1 MRSLW
6 LALLLASA
14 ASAAHAG
21 ILLEGKLEGREVRV
35 ELGALVKDKAVV
47 TVDGDRRVVPLNAPV
62 PVAADPYRL
71 TRWSAGP
78 PVAGY
83 GSSYNVLTL
92 DQTICGEVLSA
103 AWMEEFLAP
112 AVKALALVQGVDPR
126 LAAKKREGCGAIPFA
141 TYAYNG
147 FPLMAGWRDE
157 PVFVTERI
165 RFDHPT
171 PAELQPPNAGPGA
184 APAAPAA
191 VKP

>member
-1 MRSLW
+1 MQATLTKSDLLKALCAAERAVNTRSSLP
-6 LALLLASA
+6 
-14 ASAAHAG
+14 
-21 ILLEGKLEGREVRV
+21 ILSSIMLTVEGDRQVV
-35 ELGALVKDKAVV
+35 EL
-47 TVDGDRRVVPLNAPV
+47 TAPA

-92 DQTICGEVLSA
+92 DQTICGEVLA
-103 AWMEEFLAP
+103 APWMQEFLAP
-112 AVKALALVQGVDPR
+112 AVRALALVQHSDSR
-126 LAAKKREGCGAIPFA
+126 LAAKRREGCGAIPFA

-171 PAELQPPNAGPGA
+171 PAELQPSPPE
-184 APAAPAA
+184 
-191 VKP
+191 KP

>member
-1 MRSLW
+1 MRRLV
-6 LALLLASA
+6 LAALAALSA
-14 ASAAHAG
+14 GSADAG
-21 ILLEGKLEGREVRV
+21 ILLEGRLEGREVRV
-35 ELGALVKDKAVV
+35 ELGATVKDKAVV
-47 TVDGDRRVVPLNAPV
+47 TVEGDRQVVDLRAPAPV
-62 PVAADPYRL
+62 APEPYRL

-92 DQTICGEVLSA
+92 DATICGEVLA
-103 AWMEEFLAP
+103 APWMEEFLQP
-112 AVKALALVQGVDPR
+112 AVHALALVQHSDPR
-126 LAAKKREGCGAIPFA
+126 LAAKRREGCGVIPFA

-171 PAELQPPNAGPGA
+171 PAELQPP
-184 APAAPAA
+184 PAKTP
-191 VKP
+191 